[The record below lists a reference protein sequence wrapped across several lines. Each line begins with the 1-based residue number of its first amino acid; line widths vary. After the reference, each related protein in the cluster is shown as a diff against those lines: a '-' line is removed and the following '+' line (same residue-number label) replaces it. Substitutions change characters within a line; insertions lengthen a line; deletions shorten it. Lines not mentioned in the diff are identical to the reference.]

1 MQFEDLV
8 APLQERLQVH
18 RESGQ
23 RIIASSS
30 FQTQSMPLLHLLSI
44 HAPEVP
50 VYFLD
55 TGFHFSETL
64 RFRDLVGK
72 ELGLDIRSVR
82 SAVPLAGQRTT
93 SGMFLWSENTQ
104 RCCEVNKTVP
114 MEPVLAA
121 ADVWITGVR
130 RDQSS
135 VRANFELES
144 PGPQETI
151 RLHPMLEWSRADIWR
166 YVAEFDLPRHPLEL
180 LGYDSIGCQPCTA
193 RPSLDGD
200 ERGGRWEGQNKVECG
215 LHTALAPS
223 S

>member
-1 MQFEDLV
+1 MHEHLI
-8 APLQERLQVH
+8 APLIQRLQIH
-18 RESGQ
+18 RDHDRS
-23 RIIASSS
+23 IVASSS

-64 RFRDLVGK
+64 RFRDVVGK
-72 ELGLDIRSVR
+72 QLGLDIRSVR
-82 SAVPLAGQRTT
+82 STVPLAGQRTT

-104 RCCEVNKTVP
+104 RCCEVNKTLP
-114 MEPVLAA
+114 MEPVLAG

-135 VRANFELES
+135 VRSAFELEA
-144 PGPQETI
+144 PGPQRTT
-151 RLHPMLEWSRADIWR
+151 RLHPMLEWTRSDIWR
-166 YVAEFDLPRHPLEL
+166 YVAEFDLPRHPLEQ
-180 LGYDSIGCQPCTA
+180 LGYESIGCQPCTA
-193 RPSLDGD
+193 RPSLDGE
-200 ERGGRWEGQNKVECG
+200 ERAGRWEGQNKNECG
-215 LHTALAPS
+215 LHTVLATS